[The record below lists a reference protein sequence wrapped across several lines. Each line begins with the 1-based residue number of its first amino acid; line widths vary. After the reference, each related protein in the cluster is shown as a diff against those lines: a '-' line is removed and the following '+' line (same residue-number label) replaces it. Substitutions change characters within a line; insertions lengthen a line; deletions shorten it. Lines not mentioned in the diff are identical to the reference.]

1 MVETKLNPQHG
12 SMAERIANRL
22 RNSGDVHHADVV
34 ATHGT
39 GPTRTNTNI
48 HHSRQQKYG
57 PGDGS
62 KSGAV
67 R

>member
-34 ATHGT
+34 TTHGT

-48 HHSRQQKYG
+48 HHSANHIR
-57 PGDGS
+57 PRE
-62 KSGAV
+62 SGE
-67 R
+67 RK